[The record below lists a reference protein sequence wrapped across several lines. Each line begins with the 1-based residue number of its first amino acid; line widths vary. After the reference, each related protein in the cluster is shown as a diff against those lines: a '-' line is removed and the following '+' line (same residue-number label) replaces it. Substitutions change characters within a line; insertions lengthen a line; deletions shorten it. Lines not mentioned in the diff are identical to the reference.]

1 MKKLL
6 ISFTLLLFGF
16 ISEAQ
21 VFYKDIFLTRQHN
34 DKFQLLKK
42 AGVRAVQMTSLEADG
57 SATEGFAGEQK
68 IDAASSK
75 MVTNMNVPLSGPSYL
90 ENHYDEKGRLIKT
103 IDTTEVSSSITE
115 YVYDDNNMLVT
126 LTNSSY
132 SNGQMLEQEV
142 HSWKYNSNG
151 QYTNMTKV
159 RNGAETTIYTFTL
172 DESGNIAEE
181 KPVRGGKPLPAVFYY
196 YDAQGR
202 LTDVVRYNQ
211 KARRL
216 LPDFVIEYNQN
227 NQVSA
232 LMIVPEGSDDYQ
244 RWIYQYGDNGLRT
257 KESCYNKRKQL
268 LGQIR
273 YEYIGP
279 NG

>member
-6 ISFTLLLFGF
+6 ISCTLLLFGF
-16 ISEAQ
+16 ICQAQ

-34 DKFQLLKK
+34 DKFQLMKK
-42 AGVRAVQMTSLEADG
+42 AGVKEVRMTSLEADG
-57 SATEGFAGEQK
+57 SVTEGFAGEQQ
-68 IDAASSK
+68 IDATSTK
-75 MVTNMNVPLSGPSYL
+75 MVTHMNVPLTGPSYL
-90 ENHYDEKGRLIKT
+90 ENHYDDQGRLIKT

-115 YVYDDNNMLVT
+115 YVYDENDKLVT

-132 SNGQMLEQEV
+132 SNGQLLEQEV

-159 RNGAETTIYTFTL
+159 RNGSETTVYSFTL
-172 DESGNIAEE
+172 DENGNVAEE
-181 KPVRGGKPLPAVFYY
+181 KPVRAGKPLPAVFYY
-196 YDAQGR
+196 YDNNGR

-211 KARRL
+211 QARRL

-227 NQVSA
+227 NQVSS

-244 RWIYQYGDNGLRT
+244 RWVYQYGTNGLRT

-273 YEYIGP
+273 YEYTGRT
-279 NG
+279 G